1 MTANRRVPADTVA
14 HHGVCRLTDHLRGR
28 FAHLAHQLAS
38 LPARTLLLVA
48 LACSAGAYAQPA
60 QTIVWSGFPPGGLG
74 DQVTRPL
81 LERLKGRWPGNLI
94 LDSKVGAGGRIAADV
109 VKRAAADGS
118 VLLQVPSSIITLY
131 PHTYGKKLSYDPLTD
146 FVAVSPLAAYTI
158 SMTVG
163 PMVPAD
169 VKSVTDFLRWAKAN
183 PDKANYGIPAAGSAP
198 HFAGMMLERATGL
211 PLKSIPYR
219 GGAPLLQDLL
229 GGQIPVAFNVV
240 SEVLP
245 HVRAGRLRSLA
256 VASPQRWAALP
267 EVPTFTELGYKDIVV
282 VEFLG
287 WYAPAKTPPDLVR
300 QLNAAVQ
307 EALGSAEMQ
316 EVFTRTGL
324 LALRQSPEAFA
335 AHVKDELGRWGPIV
349 KASGFTPED

>member
-1 MTANRRVPADTVA
+1 MPSNRRTI
-14 HHGVCRLTDHLRGR
+14 LQSL
-28 FAHLAHQLAS
+28 L
-38 LPARTLLLVA
+38 LPALGLADVA
-48 LACSAGAYAQPA
+48 RAQAA
-60 QTIVWSGFPPGGLG
+60 QTIIWSGFPPGGLG

-81 LERLKGRWPGNLI
+81 LDRLRGRWPGTLI
-94 LDSKVGAGGRIAADV
+94 LDSKVGAGGRIAAEH
-109 VKRAAADGS
+109 VKRAAPDGAT
-118 VLLQVPSSIITLY
+118 LLQVPSSVVTLY
-131 PHTYGKKLSYDPLTD
+131 AHTYGKKLGYDPVAD
-146 FVAVSPLAAYTI
+146 FVPVAPLAAYTV

-163 PMVPAD
+163 PMVPAE
-169 VKSVTDFLRWAKAN
+169 VKTLADFVRWARAN

-198 HFAGMMLERATGL
+198 HFAGMMAERATGVA
-211 PLKSIPYR
+211 LKSIPYR

-245 HVRAGRLRSLA
+245 HVKAGRLRALA

-267 EVPTFTELGYKDIVV
+267 DVPSFSELGHKDIVV

-287 WYAPAKTPPDLVR
+287 WYAPARTSPDLVR

-307 EALGSAEMQ
+307 EALATPEMQ
-316 EVFTRTGL
+316 EVFNRTGL
-324 LALRQSPEAFA
+324 VALRQSPEAFA
-335 AHVKDELGRWGPIV
+335 AHVKDELARWAPIV